1 MGMNWSVAPAKE
13 RPMALLPER
22 LEEGADLVYQCLGL
36 FERGEVATGLHDAP
50 ALDVVGPFGDAAHRH
65 DNFMRKGGYSR
76 GDVDV
81 TKQRSLA
88 MGGLVVETSGGVDRL
103 RDPVDH
109 DVGEQ
114 FVFREGSLNVA
125 LTIAPGAELF
135 DDPACQACGRVIESI
150 GKRLGACA
158 LDTAIGSFV
167 LLVVLPLCAPLLYFS
182 TVAQAVALLWP
193 HPGGDHVQVDADQ
206 VLWVG
211 IAQAR
216 GDRAAPIASLRSEA
230 LIAQCVT
237 HQVHEELGYTSD
249 IHAVCARAF

>member
-1 MGMNWSVAPAKE
+1 MGMNWSVTPAKE

-36 FERGEVATGLHDAP
+36 FERGEVTTGLHDAP

-65 DNFMRKGGYSR
+65 DNVMRTGGYYR

-150 GKRLGACA
+150 GKRLGTCA
-158 LDTAIGSFV
+158 LNTAIRSFV
-167 LLVVLPLCAPLLYFS
+167 LLVVLPLCAPLLYFR
-182 TVAQAVALLWP
+182 TVAQALAFLHGQP
-193 HPGGDHVQVDADQ
+193 RRYHFQVDAHH
-206 VLWVG
+206 VLRVG
-211 IAQAR
+211 ISQAR
-216 GDRAAPIASLRSEA
+216 GGRPAPIASLRSEA
-230 LIAQCVT
+230 LIAHFSHPPAQ
-237 HQVHEELGYTSD
+237 
-249 IHAVCARAF
+249 